1 MNQKYRQNAKNAIE
15 KDFYKLMNNA
25 NFGFNCR
32 NNVNNVKF
40 VPIID
45 EINEI
50 SHIKKYYKL
59 FDSKISVFVNSDLLE
74 QEIEQ
79 TFQQQLAQVK
89 HDDPIRNARITA
101 LENQNREE
109 LDALE
114 AL

>member
-1 MNQKYRQNAKNAIE
+1 
-15 KDFYKLMNNA
+15 MNNA
-25 NFGFNCR
+25 TFGFDCS

-40 VPIID
+40 APIID
-45 EINEI
+45 EINETFY
-50 SHIKKYYKL
+50 IKKYYKL
-59 FDSKISVFVNSDLLE
+59 LDQKICGIVNSDLLE

-89 HDDPIRNARITA
+89 HDDPFGNARITA